1 MMTPSKLALI
11 AAGLASASPAAA
23 MAPSHRPVG
32 AAASARLLAAAAAA
46 AFLSSVPAA
55 RGDVQSVLDQMDN
68 PGGSRK
74 VDPSSSSSDDEYS
87 ADSNGNANDGDVQSV
102 LDQMENL
109 SKEKVLEFADDDSSS
124 SSSDDEYYESDG
136 GDDDRCL
143 VRNPNGSCRMY
154 DNVQHFRNDHG
165 ELEFKWSSCD
175 DPYEE
180 ITSQDFEDEFAF
192 SKERSLYQ
200 TVVFEENLK
209 LGDKCLR
216 LDNTLQQ
223 CSSYRPHYHEPF
235 VHQSAAYLNRN
246 ALSGVKRVV
255 FVGGGDSM
263 LLHEIL
269 KYDGLEMVL
278 GLELD
283 QKVTRNS
290 FEHFKTQ
297 PHFDN
302 PKVQWWFGD
311 GAKSLT
317 LLPREY
323 FGTFDLVLLDLSET
337 VMSMTVT
344 KGLDVFGAMKLLLSP
359 TGIMVK
365 NDFGYF
371 EKLAKVFDTCVQLLI
386 PDVNYICDYELVL
399 CGSDEVNFLEPSFD
413 HLKGVKAGKVDTL
426 VYRPQDAGSDDHWGP
441 VTDYL
446 KYANDPLGCVEGDDV
461 HDPES
466 VAYAGVLMVVEAEN
480 VSFKRG
486 GKAKDV
492 EKALTAPLG
501 KLGYNILSTTSR
513 SAPGAGVATAVAM
526 AEGYIISESYPDST
540 YFKLDIHLWGGFDK
554 QDDIRSE
561 ILSGLGCEEGQ
572 WSSYRIVTGG
582 MRGAATRPR
591 DLETTGPD
599 LSQIGKCP
607 EVEEDNPKAIVHDSS
622 LEDEAALAPLLDA
635 GYADLVDKVVGDA
648 PSRNAVVFCDAEGP
662 CAARDSLSKLGFAT
676 LTVLRACSPGEEA
689 AMNTDP
695 AARGEAMKS
704 WREAMAG
711 APSAEISICGKRTGV
726 ALKEVAAKVRGVNV
740 VAVDARAGP
749 EHVIGAQ
756 EYWLKFY
763 KSILK
768 PFLMLAP
775 LIDTKDERRRSFL
788 NSRHNN
794 GEVEP
799 EFYSEIYLGDGQRV
813 MSFGLIHQG
822 NARSLQGLVRA
833 RDALDLRDEVKVADI
848 RKVTIRG
855 AMRNQVN
862 YNPVTFS
869 WNDYDQAPGIE
880 QYFGQ
885 RAVGLQSVFQLG
897 IDTSVKR
904 NGKLS
909 FDGLEEEF
917 RATVKSRFGGKA
929 DVASHEVGQGGV
941 LVALTSKGQV
951 AVTWDG
957 DDSVMVNIFSH
968 DEDMKHD
975 RDFGMP
981 FVSNLPSVKLRL
993 KDEMPRGHGKVIT
1006 KSERVNFDE
1015 TPGCYD
1021 HYKMCVTLSGQG
1033 NCKNEGLVNVGW
1045 MKEHCMFSCGHCDK
1059 KSDEL

>member
-1 MMTPSKLALI
+1 MRARRISHTMMAPSKLALI
-11 AAGLASASPAAA
+11 AAGLATASSAASPAAS
-23 MAPSHRPVG
+23 APRCCHP
-32 AAASARLLAAAAAA
+32 ASLATLVTA

-55 RGDVQSVLDQMDN
+55 RADVMSILDDMAN
-68 PGGSRK
+68 PGGTRK
-74 VDPSSSSSDDEYS
+74 VDPSYYKGDHVYS
-87 ADSNGNANDGDVQSV
+87 EDSPKSNGNANDDVS
-102 LDQMENL
+102 DE
-109 SKEKVLEFADDDSSS
+109 DDSEDYES
-124 SSSDDEYYESDG
+124 SSSDDGSYEGD
-136 GDDDRCL
+136 GDDHCL

-154 DNVQHFRNDHG
+154 DNVQHFRNDLG

-180 ITSQDFEDEFAF
+180 MHDDFEDEFKFAR
-192 SKERSLYQ
+192 ERSLYQ
-200 TVVFEENLK
+200 TVIFEENLK
-209 LGDKCLR
+209 LDDKCLR
-216 LDNTLQQ
+216 LDSTLQQ

-235 VHQSAAYLNRN
+235 VHQSAAYLNKN
-246 ALSGVKRVV
+246 MLSGVKRVV

-317 LLPREY
+317 LLPRDY

-371 EKLAKVFDTCVQLLI
+371 EKLAKVFDTCIQLLI

-426 VYRPQDAGSDDHWGP
+426 VYRPQDEGRDDHWGP
-441 VTDYL
+441 VVDYS
-446 KYANDPLGCVEGDDV
+446 KYWNDPLGCKDSEDV

-480 VSFKRG
+480 VAFKRG

-513 SAPGAGVATAVAM
+513 STPGAGVATVVAM
-526 AEGYIISESYPDST
+526 AEGYILSESYPDSD

-554 QDDIRSE
+554 QADIRSE
-561 ILSGLGCEEGQ
+561 ILSGLGCKEGQ

-582 MRGAATRPR
+582 MRGGATRPH

-599 LSQIGKCP
+599 LSQIGKCLKI
-607 EVEEDNPKAIVHDSS
+607 EKDSPKAIVHDSK
-622 LEDEAALAPLLDA
+622 LEDEASLAPLLDA
-635 GYADLVDKVVGDA
+635 GYVDLVDKMVGDA
-648 PSRNAVVFCDAEGP
+648 PSRNAVVFCDTEGP

-676 LTVLRACSPGEEA
+676 LTVIRACSHDEER
-689 AMNTDP
+689 AMKTDP
-695 AARGEAMKS
+695 AARGEAVKK
-704 WREAMAG
+704 WREAML
-711 APSAEISICGKRTGV
+711 SDSSSEISICGKRPDE
-726 ALKEVAAKVRGVNV
+726 ALKDVAATVRGVHV
-740 VAVDARAGP
+740 LAVDARASP
-749 EHVIGAQ
+749 ELVIGAQ
-756 EYWLKFY
+756 VYWRKY
-763 KSILK
+763 NKSIRK

-788 NSRHNN
+788 DSRHNS
-794 GEVEP
+794 GEDEP
-799 EFYSEIYLGDGQRV
+799 EFYSEIYLGDGSRV

-822 NARSLQGLVRA
+822 SSRSLQGLVRA
-833 RDALDLRDEVKVADI
+833 RDALDLRDEVKIADV

-855 AMRNQVN
+855 AMRNQLN

-869 WNDYDQAPGIE
+869 WNDYDQVPGLE
-880 QYFGQ
+880 QYYGQ
-885 RAVGLQSVFQLG
+885 RAVGLQTVFQLG
-897 IDTSVKR
+897 IDKTGKK

-909 FDGLEEEF
+909 FDSLEVEF
-917 RATVKSRFGGKA
+917 RAKVKSHFGGKA
-929 DVASHEVGQGGV
+929 DVMSHKVGQGG
-941 LVALTSKGQV
+941 LLIALTSEGQV

-957 DDSVMVNIFSH
+957 DESVMVNIFSYN
-968 DEDMKHD
+968 EDMRHD
-975 RDFGMP
+975 RDFAIHLI
-981 FVSNLPSVKLRL
+981 SNLPSMNLMLR
-993 KDEMPRGHGKVIT
+993 DEMPRGHGKVIT
-1006 KSERVNFDE
+1006 KSERVNFSE

-1021 HYKMCVTLSGQG
+1021 HYKMCVNLSKQG
-1033 NCKNEGLVNVGW
+1033 NCNIRGYVAVEW
-1045 MKEHCMFSCGHCDK
+1045 MNEHCMFSCGHCGK

>member
-1 MMTPSKLALI
+1 MMAPSKLALI
-11 AAGLASASPAAA
+11 AAGLATASSAVSPAA
-23 MAPSHRPVG
+23 
-32 AAASARLLAAAAAA
+32 LAARWRHPVSLATLATA

-55 RGDVQSVLDQMDN
+55 RGDVMSVLDEMDK
-68 PGGSRK
+68 PGGNRK
-74 VDPSSSSSDDEYS
+74 VEPSYYKGDHVYAADSDKSHGNVNDDSEDDESSSSSDDDGSYE
-87 ADSNGNANDGDVQSV
+87 AGGN
-102 LDQMENL
+102 
-109 SKEKVLEFADDDSSS
+109 
-124 SSSDDEYYESDG
+124 
-136 GDDDRCL
+136 DRCL
-143 VRNPNGSCRMY
+143 VRNANGSCRFY
-154 DNVQHFRNDHG
+154 DNVQHFRNDLG
-165 ELEFKWSSCD
+165 ELEIKYSSCD

-180 ITSQDFEDEFAF
+180 NQEDFEDEFKFA
-192 SKERSLYQ
+192 KERSLYQ
-200 TVVFEENLK
+200 MVTFEENLAE
-209 LGDKCLR
+209 GDKCLR

-235 VHQSAAYLNRN
+235 VHQSAAYLNKN
-246 ALSGVKRVV
+246 MLSGVKRVV

-269 KYDGLEMVL
+269 KYDELEMVL

-317 LLPREY
+317 LLPRDY

-371 EKLAKVFDTCVQLLI
+371 EKLAKVFDTCIQLLI

-426 VYRPQDAGSDDHWGP
+426 VYRPQDEERDDHWGP
-441 VTDYL
+441 VVDYS
-446 KYANDPLGCVEGDDV
+446 KYWNDPLGCKDSEDV

-466 VAYAGVLMVVEAEN
+466 VAYAGVLMIVEAEN
-480 VSFKRG
+480 VAFNRG

-492 EKALTAPLG
+492 EKALTEPLR

-526 AEGYIISESYPDST
+526 AEGYILSESYPDSD

-554 QDDIRSE
+554 QADIRSE
-561 ILSGLGCEEGQ
+561 ILSSLGCKEGQ

-582 MRGAATRPR
+582 MRGTATRPH
-591 DLETTGPD
+591 DLDTTGPD
-599 LSQIGKCP
+599 LSQVGKCLK
-607 EVEEDNPKAIVHDSS
+607 VEKDSPKAIVHDSKV
-622 LEDEAALAPLLDA
+622 EDEASLAPLLDA
-635 GYADLVDKVVGDA
+635 GYADLVDKMVGDA
-648 PSRNAVVFCDAEGP
+648 PSRNAVVFCDTEGP
-662 CAARDSLSKLGFAT
+662 CAARDSLSKLGFAS
-676 LTVLRACSPGEEA
+676 LAVLRECSQDEER
-689 AMNTDP
+689 AMKSNSD
-695 AARGEAMKS
+695 ARGEAMRKWS
-704 WREAMAG
+704 EAMSDASN
-711 APSAEISICGKRTGV
+711 ASSEISICGKRPV
-726 ALKEVAAKVRGVNV
+726 EALYEVAAAVHGVHV
-740 VAVDARAGP
+740 VAVDARASP
-749 EHVIGAQ
+749 ELVIGTQ
-756 EYWLKFY
+756 EYWRRYSRKI
-763 KSILK
+763 SK

-775 LIDTKDERRRSFL
+775 LIDTKDVRRRSFL
-788 NSRHNN
+788 DSRHNN
-794 GEVEP
+794 PVVEP
-799 EFYSEIYLGDGQRV
+799 EFYSEIYLGDGSRV

-822 NARSLQGLVRA
+822 NSLSLQGLVRA
-833 RDALDLRDEVKVADI
+833 RDALDLRDEVKIADV

-855 AMRNQVN
+855 AMRTQMN
-862 YNPVTFS
+862 YNPVKIS
-869 WNDYDQAPGIE
+869 WNDYDQVPGLE
-880 QYFGQ
+880 QYYGQ
-885 RAVGLQSVFQLG
+885 RAVGLQTVFQLG
-897 IDTSVKR
+897 INK

-909 FDGLEEEF
+909 FDSLEEDF
-917 RATVKSRFGGKA
+917 RATVKSHFGGKA
-929 DVASHEVGQGGV
+929 DVASHKVGKGG
-941 LVALTSKGQV
+941 LLIALTSEGQV

-957 DDSVMVNIFSH
+957 DDSVILNIFSYS
-968 DEDMKHD
+968 EDMRHD
-975 RDFGMP
+975 YDLAMHM
-981 FVSNLPSVKLRL
+981 VANLPSMSLNL

-1006 KSERVNFDE
+1006 KSERVNFSE
-1015 TPGCYD
+1015 TPSCYD
-1021 HYKMCVTLSGQG
+1021 HYKMCVPLSEEG
-1033 NCKNEGLVNVGW
+1033 NCKVRGYVAVEW
-1045 MKEHCMFSCGHCDK
+1045 MNEHCMFSCGHCGK